1 MSKILVDTIDTRSG
15 TTTLT
20 LGSTNAG
27 TIALGSGD
35 VQSNFLQPAFEAFLG
50 SDQTISDNSA
60 TKVQCGTE
68 VYDTASAYDNAAN
81 YRFTVPSGKAGKYY
95 FYGGV
100 KGQSSST
107 DTIEAMSIY
116 LYKNGAQARRNEYF
130 QTSSNDAT
138 IIGASINQVLDLVAG
153 DYVELYGIVNVSSG
167 TPRFDAG
174 GTGGATYFG
183 AYRIGT

>member
-1 MSKILVDTIDTRSG
+1 VVSQLKVNEIIKQSGSSISIGQDGDTVSG
-15 TTTLT
+15 PFTM
-20 LGSTNAG
+20 
-27 TIALGSGD
+27 
-35 VQSNFLQPAFEAFLG
+35 VPAFEAYLG
-50 SDQTISDNSA
+50 SDQSISDNSA
-60 TKVQCGTE
+60 TKVQCDTE
-68 VYDTASAYDNAAN
+68 VYDTASAYDNATN
-81 YRFTVPSGKAGKYY
+81 YRFTVPSDKAGKYY

-116 LYKNGAQARRNEYF
+116 LYKNGSQARRNEYF

-138 IIGASINQVLDLVAG
+138 IIGASINQVLDLAVG

-167 TPRFDAG
+167 SPRFDAG

-183 AYRIGT
+183 AYRITGA

>member
-1 MSKILVDTIDTRSG
+1 MVSQLKVNEIIKQSGSSITIGVDGDTVSG
-15 TTTLT
+15 PFTM
-20 LGSTNAG
+20 
-27 TIALGSGD
+27 
-35 VQSNFLQPAFEAFLG
+35 VPAFEAYLG
-50 SDQTISDNSA
+50 ADQTISDNSA

-68 VYDTASAYDNAAN
+68 VYDTASAYDNATN

-130 QTSSNDAT
+130 QTSANDAT

-183 AYRIGT
+183 AYRIIGA

>member
-1 MSKILVDTIDTRSG
+1 MTSIIKVDTFQDTGGNALFSSDGSG
-15 TTTLT
+15 TVTLNN
-20 LGSTNAG
+20 S
-27 TIALGSGD
+27 ALKMT
-35 VQSNFLQPAFEAFLG
+35 PAFEAYLG
-50 SDQTISDNSA
+50 SDQTISDNAA
-60 TKVQCGTE
+60 TKVQCGSE
-68 VYDTASAYDNAAN
+68 VYDTNSAYDNSTN
-81 YRFTVPSGKAGKYY
+81 YRFTVPTGLAGKYY

-116 LYKNGAQARRNEYF
+116 IYLNGAQARRNEYY
-130 QTSSNDAT
+130 QSSASPVT
-138 IIGASINQVLDLVAG
+138 IVGASVNQVLDLSAG

-183 AYRIGT
+183 GYRIIGA

>member
-1 MSKILVDTIDTRSG
+1 MVSQLKVNEIIKQSGSSITIGVDGDTVSG
-15 TTTLT
+15 PFTM
-20 LGSTNAG
+20 
-27 TIALGSGD
+27 
-35 VQSNFLQPAFEAFLG
+35 VPAFEAYLG

-60 TKVQCGTE
+60 TKVQCDTE
-68 VYDTASAYDNAAN
+68 VYDTASAYDNATN
-81 YRFTVPSGKAGKYY
+81 YRFTVPSDKAGKYY

-116 LYKNGAQARRNEYF
+116 LYKNGSQARRNEYF

-138 IIGASINQVLDLVAG
+138 IIGTSINQVLDLAVG

-183 AYRIGT
+183 AYRIIGA

>member
-1 MSKILVDTIDTRSG
+1 MASQLKVNEIIKQSGSSITIGVDGDTVSG
-15 TTTLT
+15 PF
-20 LGSTNAG
+20 TN
-27 TIALGSGD
+27 
-35 VQSNFLQPAFEAFLG
+35 VPAFEAYLG

-68 VYDTASAYDNAAN
+68 VYDTASAYDNATN

-116 LYKNGAQARRNEYF
+116 LYKNGSQARRNEYF
-130 QTSSNDAT
+130 QTSANDAT
-138 IIGASINQVLDLVAG
+138 IIGASINQVLDLAVG

-183 AYRIGT
+183 AYRITGA

>member
-1 MSKILVDTIDTRSG
+1 MVSQLKVNEIIKQSGSSITIGVDGDTVSG
-15 TTTLT
+15 PFTM
-20 LGSTNAG
+20 
-27 TIALGSGD
+27 
-35 VQSNFLQPAFEAFLG
+35 VPAFEAFLG

-68 VYDTASAYDNAAN
+68 VYDTASAYDNATN

-130 QTSSNDAT
+130 QTSANDAT

-183 AYRIGT
+183 AYRIIGA

>member
-1 MSKILVDTIDTRSG
+1 VVSQLKVNEIIKQSGSSITIGVDGDTVSG
-15 TTTLT
+15 PFTM
-20 LGSTNAG
+20 
-27 TIALGSGD
+27 
-35 VQSNFLQPAFEAFLG
+35 VPAFEVYLG

-60 TKVQCGTE
+60 TKVQCDTE
-68 VYDTASAYDNAAN
+68 VYDTASAYDNATN
-81 YRFTVPSGKAGKYY
+81 YRFTVPSDKAGKYY

-116 LYKNGAQARRNEYF
+116 LYKNGSQARRNEYF

-138 IIGASINQVLDLVAG
+138 IIGASINQVLDLAVG

-167 TPRFDAG
+167 SPRFDAG

-183 AYRIGT
+183 AYRITGA